1 MAPTSPQRV
10 STSHGD
16 LVVQDTGGTGTPLL
30 LIHGNSSCRAV
41 FDRQTGSDLVGK
53 YRLIRFDLPGHG
65 ESSDAFDPA
74 RTYSRTGFADC
85 AVELLDCLGV
95 PEAVVLGWSLGGHIA
110 IEMLSRFRGM
120 KGLIVTGT
128 PPIRHGGFKEG
139 FVASPTAGLPG
150 RRHLSDAEVD
160 EFARTMFGEPI
171 QPFLRRAI
179 RRADGRFREELF
191 ASSLAGRVDQRLAVA
206 ESSIPIAVIN
216 GADDPLIRLDYVES
230 LDYGNLWDGR
240 CHRLP
245 GAGHAAFWHTADEFN
260 ILLQRFLGDVQHER
274 ISSDTQSNTQ

>member
-1 MAPTSPQRV
+1 MIPTISQRL
-10 STSHGD
+10 STSHGE
-16 LVVQDTGGTGTPLL
+16 LAVEDTGGAGTPLL
-30 LIHGNSSCRAV
+30 LIHGNSSCRGV
-41 FDRQTGSDLVGK
+41 FARQTGSELAGK
-53 YRLIRFDLPGHG
+53 HRFITFDLPGHG
-65 ESSDAFDPA
+65 QSGDALDPV
-74 RTYSRTGFADC
+74 RTYSRTGLADC
-85 AVELLDCLGV
+85 AVELLERLAV
-95 PEAVVLGWSLGGHIA
+95 HEAVVLGWSLGGHVA

-139 FVASPTAGLPG
+139 FVASPATGLPG

-160 EFARTMFGEPI
+160 EFARMMFGAPV

-191 ASSLAGRVDQRLAVA
+191 ASSLAGRGVDQRLAVE
-206 ESSIPIAVIN
+206 ESPIPIVVIN
-216 GADDPLIRLDYVES
+216 GEDDPLIRLDYVES

-245 GAGHAAFWHTADEFN
+245 GAGHAAFWHAADGFN
-260 ILLQRFLGDVQHER
+260 ALFQRFLGDVQHGQT
-274 ISSDTQSNTQ
+274 SSTRPSRH